1 MVALLITEAATA
13 DVLWKRVFFKISH
26 SSQEKSQSLFSRKLQ
41 ASGLEIN
48 EKKDFDTSI
57 FLRISRNFPEHLF
70 CRTSSKSCF
79 CASRT
84 NLPQISNKEISDSIR
99 HKLHFLRHILHER
112 ASRWVVVVT
121 SRMDHQIFRKIY
133 YF

>member
-1 MVALLITEAATA
+1 MIFLNDGCIT
-13 DVLWKRVFFKISH
+13 DYWSSH
-26 SSQEKSQSLFSRKLQ
+26 RRCDFTQFTGKHLCQSLFSRKLQ

-48 EKKDFDTSI
+48 EKKDFDI